1 MRTDPLIAVLIPAH
15 NEETTIIGTI
25 NALLAADFPKAD
37 IYVVDDRSTDRT
49 AAIVRN
55 EGVNIFKLP
64 QNSGKARA
72 QIAAIRHFKL
82 CVKYDWII
90 FLDGDTKVD
99 LGFCTA
105 MFQAAV
111 ERPDV
116 ALFVGQVKSV
126 KNDHLFSA
134 SRAVEYAYG
143 HDMVKH
149 GQSNFGVIMVSPGC
163 ASMYSTS
170 MLRKVRIDHL
180 TLAED
185 MDLTIQVHR
194 HGGKVEYLPHAVVHT
209 QDPNNLKDYH
219 KQIMRWYRGFWQ
231 VVMKHKVLSPFHRK
245 QRVDWYMLFMLIDA
259 LVFNRIVWFLGA
271 LAALP
276 VSLLTVFGLDL
287 LASGL
292 VALYGAYK
300 TKRTDVLYRLPQSYL
315 LNYLSF
321 YAYVRSFVEIV
332 ILRKELLAWNKV
344 ARYNFDQPQTKGKS

>member
-1 MRTDPLIAVLIPAH
+1 MRKDPLIAVLIPAH
-15 NEETTIIGTI
+15 NEATTILGTI
-25 NALLAADFPKAD
+25 GALLAADFPKAD
-37 IYVVDDRSTDRT
+37 IFVVDDYSTDKT

-111 ERPDV
+111 EDPEV

-126 KNDHLFSA
+126 KNDHLYSA

-163 ASMYSTS
+163 ASMYNTS
-170 MLRKVRIDHL
+170 MLRSLKIDRM

-194 HGGKVEYLPHAVVHT
+194 HGGKVVYLPDAVVHT
-209 QDPNNLKDYH
+209 QDPNTLKDYH
-219 KQIMRWYRGFWQ
+219 KQILRWYRGFWQ
-231 VVMKHKVLSPFHRK
+231 VVLKHNVLSPSHRK
-245 QRVDWYMLFMLIDA
+245 QRVDLYMLFMIVDSLI
-259 LVFNRIVWFLGA
+259 FNRVVWFLGA

-276 VSLLTVFGLDL
+276 VSLLTVFGVDV
-287 LASGL
+287 LASAV
-292 VALYGAYK
+292 VASYGAYK
-300 TKRTDVLYRLPQSYL
+300 TKRLDVLYRLPQSYL

-332 ILRKELLAWNKV
+332 VLRKELLAWNKV
-344 ARYNFDQPQTKGKS
+344 ARYNFDQPQRKST